1 MKYVKYLS
9 LFFFFFFPLFSL
21 PCSDS
26 HLPHEPHTH
35 LSFLTHPNPLGL
47 SPPALRTAPTT
58 LRRPLTATLH
68 PSLPRSLHPGPW
80 WWSLTPPQHLPP
92 AVRGKGRSRA
102 QRNDIFAW
110 ACKDRGWSQAK
121 QVFSP
126 PSFTCRLREREYE
139 ASRVDLYLRD
149 LFGWAYPK
157 TTLSMLF
164 WNRYQT
170 GP

>member
-47 SPPALRTAPTT
+47 SPPALRTAPNNSTPALDGDAPPQPAT
-58 LRRPLTATLH
+58 KPPPWPLMMKLDPTPTPPARRPRQ
-68 PSLPRSLHPGPW
+68 RSLVCTKERYFRLGP
-80 WWSLTPPQHLPP
+80 Q
-92 AVRGKGRSRA
+92 G
-102 QRNDIFAW
+102 QRM
-110 ACKDRGWSQAK
+110 K
-121 QVFSP
+121 
-126 PSFTCRLREREYE
+126 PSEAGFFTCRLREHEYE